1 VDGAPKTPARKRFG
15 LTSGFMA
22 RALIERGRFFSNRFS
37 LFAFRSSPEGPVG
50 DDEELWIL

>member
-1 VDGAPKTPARKRFG
+1 
-15 LTSGFMA
+15 MA

-50 DDEELWIL
+50 DNEELGFS